1 MPLSFAILRLVHRN
15 LNITL
20 KFKKIFQPYKVT
32 ESKRRHM
39 PIKIEESVF
48 DHMNNQ
54 KDVEYN
60 AYEKDIALVH
70 FYFETSTIFQYYRER
85 KVTIV
90 GFISQVG
97 GVLGLFLGFSLVS
110 IVELI
115 YWFLFRLIYNIT
127 AKNSQKTEP
136 TSDMGQQHQ
145 RYKKQHFNLYV

>member
-1 MPLSFAILRLVHRN
+1 M
-15 LNITL
+15 TD
-20 KFKKIFQPYKVT
+20 
-32 ESKRRHM
+32 SKRRHM

-54 KDVEYN
+54 KDIEYN

-70 FYFETSTIFQYYRER
+70 FYFGTSTIFQYYRER

-115 YWFLFRLIYNIT
+115 YWFLFRILNFLHSKKLT
-127 AKNSQKTEP
+127 
-136 TSDMGQQHQ
+136 TSDFFE
-145 RYKKQHFNLYV
+145 KI

>member
-1 MPLSFAILRLVHRN
+1 
-15 LNITL
+15 
-20 KFKKIFQPYKVT
+20 
-32 ESKRRHM
+32 M

-145 RYKKQHFNLYV
+145 RYKKQPFNLYV

>member
-1 MPLSFAILRLVHRN
+1 
-15 LNITL
+15 
-20 KFKKIFQPYKVT
+20 
-32 ESKRRHM
+32 M

-54 KDVEYN
+54 KDIEYN

-136 TSDMGQQHQ
+136 TSDMGQKHQ
-145 RYKKQHFNLYV
+145 RYKKQPFDFYV